1 MHRSSMAQTAPILKE
16 LAQYM
21 CRYIYMAV
29 MDKLWIIIAVGFLD
43 PLLEEQGQAFTKKQ
57 GQDYLFS

>member
-1 MHRSSMAQTAPILKE
+1 
-16 LAQYM
+16 
-21 CRYIYMAV
+21 MAV

-43 PLLEEQGQAFTKKQ
+43 PLLEEQGQALKKKQ